1 MSIITC
7 AKLEKSKKA
16 VFSLTICIV
25 LLTACDSD
33 KPRPAKPNPPIHGS
47 PQPELSSDNLL
58 PIRLGW
64 GEAQIENLRIVRAE
78 GYPQWVNILA
88 SGTLSHACQSI
99 DEVRSGYDEQI
110 FTVLLDLTPKVP
122 NCDPLNKKFE
132 TLIPLQTTGLSA
144 GLYTVAVHGI
154 NTEFELDVD
163 QDSYY

>member
-7 AKLEKSKKA
+7 AKLKQSKIA
-16 VFSLTICIV
+16 IFPLAISIL

-47 PQPELSSDNLL
+47 PTPELPSAHLL

-64 GEAQIENLRIVRAE
+64 GEAQIEALRIVRAE

-99 DEVRSGYDEQI
+99 NEVRSGYEDQI
-110 FTVLLDLTPKVP
+110 FTVLLDLTPQVP

-144 GLYTVAVHGI
+144 GWYTVAVHGI

-163 QDSYY
+163 QTSYY